1 MSVDNSVSIC
11 NEYVCKV
18 VITIKSMELCEGTCI
33 MSKGLLRGLAVIREE
48 ITPNKQHIHITGAML
63 IGGASCQL
71 KQLFE

>member
-1 MSVDNSVSIC
+1 
-11 NEYVCKV
+11 
-18 VITIKSMELCEGTCI
+18 MELCEGTCI